1 MLEDDAAIEHL
12 GTLQV
17 DERLAILD
25 PGYLRHVRPDSTD
38 DELAARVAGLL
49 ETHGAAV
56 SLPTGRY
63 EGLAE
68 HLYEGDAVGPQ
79 IGSVLVRATGGAS
92 DPVVGEQRAGSVLVD
107 SGYVDIFDVAD
118 GAKIA
123 WSTDDYAL
131 GRRGPAL
138 LSLTGEGDGSYPVV
152 LQRRESGA
160 RSLLIDL
167 SLEVEGE
174 QGA

>member
-1 MLEDDAAIEHL
+1 
-12 GTLQV
+12 
-17 DERLAILD
+17 
-25 PGYLRHVRPDSTD
+25 
-38 DELAARVAGLL
+38 
-49 ETHGAAV
+49 
-56 SLPTGRY
+56 
-63 EGLAE
+63 
-68 HLYEGDAVGPQ
+68 
-79 IGSVLVRATGGAS
+79 
-92 DPVVGEQRAGSVLVD
+92 VVGEQRAGSVLVD